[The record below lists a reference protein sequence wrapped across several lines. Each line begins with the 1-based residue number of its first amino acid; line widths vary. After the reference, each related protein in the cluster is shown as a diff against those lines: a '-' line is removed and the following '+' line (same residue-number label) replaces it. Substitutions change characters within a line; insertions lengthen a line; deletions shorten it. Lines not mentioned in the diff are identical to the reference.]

1 MRRTTTARGTMTA
14 RAIAAAMLGA
24 VAAPAAVAADFP
36 PHRSIEMRV
45 GGSSIAFDAELGGRV
60 ARAARDIMKRCGF
73 NTLQHPGNFGS
84 QRASPATRWNQALAG
99 AYLHVRF
106 AAPFESRSGLGDA
119 VPVTEVLIAFEQDDH
134 VEPGFTRN
142 GDTVVEHI
150 RCGDKYALELMCMRE
165 LAPHF
170 PASYRRNCAH
180 LRFGTDG
187 RPLELPDD
195 IAPSCS

>member
-1 MRRTTTARGTMTA
+1 MRRTMTA
-14 RAIAAAMLGA
+14 HAVAAAMIGA
-24 VAAPAAVAADFP
+24 AVAPAAGAADFP
-36 PHRSIEMRV
+36 PYRSIEMRV
-45 GGSSIAFDAELGGRV
+45 GGSSVAFDAELGRRV
-60 ARAARDIMKRCGF
+60 ARAARDVMKHCGF

-84 QRASPATRWNQALAG
+84 ARASPATRWNQALAG

-106 AAPFESRSGLGDA
+106 AAPFESRSELADA
-119 VPVTEVLIAFEQDDH
+119 LPVTEVLIAFEQDDH
-134 VEPGFTRN
+134 IGPGFTRN
-142 GDTVVEHI
+142 GDAVVEHI

-187 RPLELPDD
+187 RPLDLPVD

>member
-1 MRRTTTARGTMTA
+1 M
-14 RAIAAAMLGA
+14 AIIGAA
-24 VAAPAAVAADFP
+24 VAPVAGAADFP
-36 PHRSIEMRV
+36 SHQSIEMRV
-45 GGSSIAFDAELGGRV
+45 GGSSIAFDAQLGSRV
-60 ARAARDIMKRCGF
+60 ARAARDVMTHCGY

-84 QRASPATRWNQALAG
+84 ARASPAARWNQALAG

-106 AAPFESRSGLGDA
+106 AAPFESRSGPGDA
-119 VPVTEVLIAFEQDDH
+119 LPVTEVLIAFEQDDH
-134 VEPGFTRN
+134 IGPGFTRN

-170 PASYRRNCAH
+170 PASYRRNCVH

-187 RPLELPDD
+187 RPLDLPVD